1 MTRIALLACFLAGCA
16 RFIDERPAPSDLAS
30 DDAAPAPPDSAD
42 LAPVTNDAGDTVL
55 ATGMFVQGIKNG
67 GDTGSG
73 SVVLERGADGVERVV
88 FGDDFSSTPLPAGE
102 VILTSRTAIGQ
113 GGIQPVL
120 DIDLGR
126 LRSATGAQTYALPG
140 DDGGRRNVFV
150 YCVTYGID
158 VAIGALK

>member
-1 MTRIALLACFLAGCA
+1 MLRIVVLLGALAGCA
-16 RFIDERPAPSDLAS
+16 RFIDERPPHPDLAT
-30 DDAAPAPPDSAD
+30 DDAAPLTD
-42 LAPVTNDAGDTVL
+42 DAGETVL
-55 ATGMFVQGIKNG
+55 ATGVFVQGVQNG

-73 SVVLERGADGVERVV
+73 AVALVRGTDGVEQVI

-102 VILTSRTAIGQ
+102 VVLTSRTTIGI
-113 GGIQPVL
+113 GGIQPGVDL
-120 DIDLGR
+120 DLGR
-126 LRSATGAQTYALPG
+126 LKSATGAQSYLMPV